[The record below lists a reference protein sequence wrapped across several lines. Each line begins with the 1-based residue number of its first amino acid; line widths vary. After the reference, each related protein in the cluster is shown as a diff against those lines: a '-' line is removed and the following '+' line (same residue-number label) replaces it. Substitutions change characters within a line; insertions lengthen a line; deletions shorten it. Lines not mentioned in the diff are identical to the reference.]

1 MILDSG
7 QRYRGHAF
15 NDGMNEATRR
25 HVPVRIA
32 RCGDRL
38 RLDELSLEVLS
49 PCGSLLTSG
58 KNDINE
64 NSLVV
69 RIAIGRARF
78 LFMGDAGA
86 QTESLLL
93 RRGVDLRAN
102 VLKVGHHGSAYA
114 SSPAFIAAVQP
125 SLALISVG
133 RHNSFGHPS
142 ARTVATLGSIG
153 SSVYRTDRCGAI
165 AVDATQTLPVLTTLT
180 CDYDAV
186 RSPAN
191 VAIPAILRNSRGRWH
206 RADGRPER

>member
-1 MILDSG
+1 
-7 QRYRGHAF
+7 
-15 NDGMNEATRR
+15 MNEATRR

-69 RIAIGRARF
+69 RIALGRARF

-93 RRGVDLRAN
+93 RRGIDLRAN

-142 ARTVATLGSIG
+142 ARTGSDTRIDRLQRLPHGSLRRDCSRCNPDATGSHDTHVR
-153 SSVYRTDRCGAI
+153 SRCGPLASECRDTGDL
-165 AVDATQTLPVLTTLT
+165 AK
-180 CDYDAV
+180 
-186 RSPAN
+186 
-191 VAIPAILRNSRGRWH
+191 
-206 RADGRPER
+206 